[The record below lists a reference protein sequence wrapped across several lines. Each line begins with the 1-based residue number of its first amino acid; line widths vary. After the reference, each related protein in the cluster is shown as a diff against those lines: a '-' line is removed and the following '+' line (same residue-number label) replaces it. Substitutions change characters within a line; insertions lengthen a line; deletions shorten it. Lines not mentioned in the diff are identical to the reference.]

1 MSELFAI
8 RGDISRRQS
17 AVLGVLGISFIL
29 ALWYVLTMGEDP
41 AVARSVLPNPVDVLA
56 SYGEMVQ
63 ENDLIL
69 NTFKSLGVNLAG
81 YVEAILISL
90 PLGFAIGLFPI
101 LRGSFQKPVD
111 ALRYVPLTA
120 VTGLFIAW
128 FGIELDMKT
137 HFLAFGI
144 IIYLL
149 PIIVQRIDEVQD
161 VYLKTVYTIG
171 ASPWQTIRTV
181 FIPSVMSRLW
191 DDIRILTAISWTY
204 IIVAETINNEGGL
217 GSVIWFAGQ
226 RFRRYDKVFA
236 VLILIMLIGVL
247 QDRLFSHLD
256 KKLFPHK
263 YLVRD
268 QGKQGLITQTTLW
281 STIATYIGQSLL
293 YILLTG
299 YIILA
304 LNEIF
309 QFMGISIL
317 SYLFG
322 TTVWAIHIIF
332 LTALFRLISN
342 LVKSRRS

>member
-1 MSELFAI
+1 MSELFAL
-8 RGDISRRQS
+8 RGDLSRSHRWVLSVSGIS
-17 AVLGVLGISFIL
+17 LLLGI
-29 ALWYVLTMGEDP
+29 WYILTMGEDP
-41 AVARSVLPNPVDVLA
+41 LVGRAILPNPLDVLA
-56 SYGEMVQ
+56 SYGEMIQ

-69 NTFKSLGVNLAG
+69 NTFKSLGVNFAG

-90 PLGFAIGLFPI
+90 PLGFAIGLLPI
-101 LRGSFQKPVD
+101 LRGAFQKPVD

-128 FGIELDMKT
+128 FGIEMDMKT

-144 IIYLL
+144 LIYLL

-171 ASPWQTIRTV
+171 ASPWQTVRTV
-181 FIPSVMSRLW
+181 YIPSVISRLW

-236 VLILIMLIGVL
+236 VLILIMIIGVL

-263 YLVRD
+263 YQIRE
-268 QGKQGLITQTTLW
+268 QGRKGQIQSLNIW
-281 STIATYIGQSLL
+281 NTISTYIWQSFAL
-293 YILLTG
+293 IIMSG

-304 LNEIF
+304 LNEILSF
-309 QFMGISIL
+309 LGIKL
-317 SYLFG
+317 LTYLFG
-322 TTVWAIHIIF
+322 DTVWAIHVIF
-332 LTALFRLISN
+332 LSTIFIVIKNWINKRT
-342 LVKSRRS
+342 

>member
-1 MSELFAI
+1 MIGRA
-8 RGDISRRQS
+8 
-17 AVLGVLGISFIL
+17 
-29 ALWYVLTMGEDP
+29 
-41 AVARSVLPNPVDVLA
+41 VLPNPLDVLA
-56 SYGEMVQ
+56 SYGEMIQ

-69 NTFKSLGVNLAG
+69 NTFKSIGVNLAG

-90 PLGFAIGLFPI
+90 PLGFTIGLIPLF
-101 LRGSFQKPVD
+101 RGAFQKPVD

-128 FGIELDMKT
+128 FGIEMDMKT

-144 IIYLL
+144 LIYLL

-181 FIPSVMSRLW
+181 YIPSVMSRLW

-247 QDRLFSHLD
+247 QDRLFSYLD
-256 KKLFPHK
+256 RKLFPHK
-263 YLVRD
+263 YLARE
-268 QGKQGLITQTTLW
+268 QGQRGQLSQASIW
-281 STIATYIGQSLL
+281 STISSYVGQSLI
-293 YILLTG
+293 YIALIGYVLLA
-299 YIILA
+299 I
-304 LNEIF
+304 NEWVTFLGVRI
-309 QFMGISIL
+309 MD
-317 SYLFG
+317 YLFG
-322 TTVWAIHIIF
+322 ATSWAIHVIF
-332 LTALFRLISN
+332 LTAIAITISQWIKKHS
-342 LVKSRRS
+342 L